1 MPLLMVCDV
10 PANTPLPWGCW
21 GVLQVLAAPGSPCVC
36 MNQAGRSGAGSR
48 RKGQG
53 FCWTSCETP
62 EQVNVRRY
70 GCSYGLASK
79 DAEVTIQRALNK
91 QKPSSSIIFRHPIPT
106 CIGRHL
112 RDVGQQFRFNYTS
125 DHHSSCLS
133 LPLSHTLRNTWHWHI
148 WKVHINY
155 PWFGWKQGGRAMTGN
170 HLIARDIVQLLNFS
184 ILHFRSHKQ
193 S

>member
-1 MPLLMVCDV
+1 MRLL
-10 PANTPLPWGCW
+10 
-21 GVLQVLAAPGSPCVC
+21 
-36 MNQAGRSGAGSR
+36 GRFAGAGSPWVSVCVYEPGWQEWGWEQEER
-48 RKGQG
+48 AR
-53 FCWTSCETP
+53 FCWTSCETR